1 VPRGRSRSTGSFSW
15 LQELVQNARLT
26 WRLLR
31 DPRLS
36 PWVKLVLPG
45 FLLLYLLMPL
55 DLLPDLFPLLG
66 QMDDLL
72 ALLLA
77 GWLFINLAPRWIVEE
92 HQEAI
97 RGAAPQPRP
106 PESREAE
113 RGPVIEARYRVVGDS
128 GDGPPEGSP

>member
-1 VPRGRSRSTGSFSW
+1 MFRGRSRPTGSLSW

-45 FLLLYLLMPL
+45 FLLLYFLMPL
-55 DLLPDLFPLLG
+55 DLIPDLFPLLG

-72 ALLLA
+72 ALFLA

-92 HQEAI
+92 HLEAI
-97 RGAAPQPRP
+97 RGVVSQLHPS
-106 PESREAE
+106 ESCEAE
-113 RGPVIEARYRVVGDS
+113 RGPVIEARYRVVGDPE
-128 GDGPPEGSP
+128 DGPPAGSP